1 MTLTTFDMNQIESEA
16 AATAAKHVANML
28 QRPDQLEKVD
38 KYMQREVRKK
48 ASVDGVLKTAM
59 QTQLDGVQTGLCQL
73 EAASNEIQE
82 INKDIQEIKDSL
94 RMIPELVENLYALK
108 IESKEHSQCS
118 AALENLEHILNIPK
132 SVQDALDMINEGK
145 LLAAHQS
152 LAILEHS
159 RDDLLYE
166 MHKLANQS
174 PTDKNMLKHYF
185 SDVEKLSEEISKQLW
200 LILRRTL
207 NSVRKEPKII
217 VSALRIIEREES
229 EDTCAGDLYNRTR
242 YMPIGRPKQWRE
254 KAFEVLKQS
263 VLERIEGNQFEDR
276 SGNKMWLVTHL
287 EMTRQIIVE
296 DLRVVKSACVPC
308 FPPKYEIFEEYV
320 KMYHDCLSGH
330 LQDLIGN
337 NLEDNEYISLLTWTS
352 GYGSAE
358 MLGHPDLSI
367 DVSKLPPLLEKTV
380 IQSLVNQYL
389 YNVKKNYRDWM
400 KNALSTDV
408 KDWNQYE
415 GPDEDESGYFHT
427 QLPLIMYNMLDQHLQ
442 VAQTVNKE
450 LVNNMMLLS
459 FEEVLEFTRL
469 FEEAIMSYR
478 NKHFENRSIVKY
490 FTSYMIATANN
501 CLQFCEFADKL
512 RIRYSK
518 DLTAVSKNADI
529 IFCRTIEAFLKLI
542 LVVLKCL
549 REELFM
555 DLSSNLNEVMTRTWF
570 LSGNQIVDTI
580 HATLDDYGNDYT
592 HLLPENFNLLITD
605 VMNWIAVNYI
615 YAVLQRRMSFK
626 TYEERKEAAEKMCDE
641 GKILQQLFQRAPF
654 NKRLNSIVKKRSYY
668 DGKITLENI
677 LKKYSPIQT
686 SKTSPFEAVPLIAEV
701 IKLKDVSMLSLEIS
715 GVIRHYPD
723 ITLEQLV
730 TLILVRGDVSKNEAK
745 QLVSD
750 IMAEIGTENNE
761 RTIFS
766 DITISL

>member
-1 MTLTTFDMNQIESEA
+1 MAPSTSDMNQIESEA
-16 AATAAKHVANML
+16 EATAAKHVANML

-38 KYMQREVRKK
+38 KYMQRELRKK

-73 EAASNEIQE
+73 EAALSEIKE
-82 INKDIQEIKDSL
+82 INKDIQEITDSL
-94 RMIPELVENLYALK
+94 KMVPELVENLYALK

-174 PTDKNMLKHYF
+174 PTDKNMLKHF
-185 SDVEKLSEEISKQLW
+185 FWMEKPKKIVNNYGCFFKNFKFVL
-200 LILRRTL
+200 
-207 NSVRKEPKII
+207 KEPKII

-229 EDTCAGDLYNRTR
+229 EDSNAVDLFKRTG
-242 YMPIGRPKQWRE
+242 YMPIGRPK
-254 KAFEVLKQS
+254 KGLLKFCNCFG
-263 VLERIEGNQFEDR
+263 IEGNQFEDR
-276 SGNKMWLVTHL
+276 SAHKMWLVTHL
-287 EMTRQIIVE
+287 EMSRQIIVE

-308 FPPKYEIFEEYV
+308 FPPKYQIFEEYV

-337 NLEDNEYISLLTWTS
+337 SLEDNEYISLLTWIS
-352 GYGSAE
+352 GYG
-358 MLGHPDLSI
+358 
-367 DVSKLPPLLEKTV
+367 
-380 IQSLVNQYL
+380 YL

-408 KDWNQYE
+408 KDWNHHE

-450 LVNNMMLLS
+450 LVNSMMLLS

-469 FEEAIMSYR
+469 FEEAIMTYR
-478 NKHFENRSIVKY
+478 NKHFEDRSVVKF

-518 DLTAVSKNADI
+518 DLTAISKNAEI

-580 HATLDDYGNDYT
+580 HATLEDYGNDYT

-615 YAVLQRRMSFK
+615 YAVMQKRMTFK
-626 TYEERKEAAEKMCDE
+626 SYEERKQAAEKMCEE
-641 GKILQQLFQRAPF
+641 GNILQQLFQRAPF

-686 SKTSPFEAVPLIAEV
+686 TKTSPFEAVPLIAEV

-723 ITLEQLV
+723 VTLEQLV

-750 IMAEIGTENNE
+750 IMAEIGTQNKE

-766 DITISL
+766 DITITL

>member
-28 QRPDQLEKVD
+28 QKDQTNLKVD
-38 KYMQREVRKK
+38 KYMQRE

-207 NSVRKEPKII
+207 NSVR
-217 VSALRIIEREES
+217 
-229 EDTCAGDLYNRTR
+229 
-242 YMPIGRPKQWRE
+242 RPKQWRE

-626 TYEERKEAAEKMCDE
+626 TYEERKEAAEKCVMKE
-641 GKILQQLFQRAPF
+641 RYY
-654 NKRLNSIVKKRSYY
+654 NSYFKELHSIKGS
-668 DGKITLENI
+668 
-677 LKKYSPIQT
+677 IQ
-686 SKTSPFEAVPLIAEV
+686 
-701 IKLKDVSMLSLEIS
+701 
-715 GVIRHYPD
+715 
-723 ITLEQLV
+723 
-730 TLILVRGDVSKNEAK
+730 
-745 QLVSD
+745 
-750 IMAEIGTENNE
+750 
-761 RTIFS
+761 
-766 DITISL
+766 